1 MPFFSLYLDIRGLQK
16 CPGKL
21 FMGSWKVLDYFV
33 SKRVGTLCSGEEDSK
48 GDEREKEGDGR
59 EGSIPHFFYK
69 LTTAYQTLD
78 VFAFGPRW
86 RHRPP
91 LLANRNVF
99 RKPNMVFWRVHTF
112 MQTPLINSASLE
124 LFDEYNLS

>member
-1 MPFFSLYLDIRGLQK
+1 
-16 CPGKL
+16 
-21 FMGSWKVLDYFV
+21 MGFWKVLDFFV
-33 SKRVGTLCSGEEDSK
+33 NKMVGTLGSGGEGSK

-78 VFAFGPRW
+78 VLAVWPRC

-91 LLANRNVF
+91 LLANPNIF